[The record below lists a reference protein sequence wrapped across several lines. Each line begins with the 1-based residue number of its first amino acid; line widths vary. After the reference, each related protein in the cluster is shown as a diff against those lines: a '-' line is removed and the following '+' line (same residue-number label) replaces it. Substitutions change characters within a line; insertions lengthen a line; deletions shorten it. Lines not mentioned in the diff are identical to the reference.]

1 MQCGKDNLK
10 KRDAL
15 TEEYRKVSYEI
26 QNEKKFDHPDFT
38 VVVQGFMDDI
48 MDAFRNK
55 EGKYDKSFY
64 AADMFHLSKYGNA
77 VLGKFLWNTML
88 EPVGKKTT
96 KADLGDDSAPL
107 KCPTKVRAL

>member
-1 MQCGKDNLK
+1 MLASASDSKEASKAFTMIMPSIGTK
-10 KRDAL
+10 KGD
-15 TEEYRKVSYEI
+15 
-26 QNEKKFDHPDFT
+26 
-38 VVVQGFMDDI
+38 
-48 MDAFRNK
+48 
-55 EGKYDKSFY
+55 YDKSFY

-107 KCPTKVRAL
+107 KCPSKESPFIQTLGNKS